1 MEGIILEK
9 SILRKMTLQVLNEM
23 ELLEHQQK
31 SQKIQKRLI
40 KEDDIKNAQIIGIT
54 LSSLPEVDTWNLIE
68 ELWNQGKQVAV
79 PKCNPISREM
89 NFYVIDSYNQ
99 LEVVYMKLKEPIP
112 NMTKSVNE
120 NQIDVLIVPGVVFDR
135 RGYRIGFGGG
145 YYDRFLSG
153 YGGPTVA
160 LAFNSQ
166 MIEKVPVERFDLPV
180 NIILTES
187 ERIQCSNTE

>member
-1 MEGIILEK
+1 MEK